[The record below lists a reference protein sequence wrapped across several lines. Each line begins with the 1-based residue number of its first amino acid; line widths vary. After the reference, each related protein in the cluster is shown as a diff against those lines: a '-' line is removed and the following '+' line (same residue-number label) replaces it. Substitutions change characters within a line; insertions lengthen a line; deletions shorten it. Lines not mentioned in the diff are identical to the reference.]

1 LQAGI
6 TVVSAEVPEQFSL
19 KQNYPNPFNPTTK
32 ITYELRDTSY
42 AKLSVYDIMGRV
54 ITTLVNEKQSPGTYQ
69 VEFDADQLG
78 QGNGFASGVYFYK
91 LETADFTDVKQMML
105 VK

>member
-1 LQAGI
+1 
-6 TVVSAEVPEQFSL
+6 
-19 KQNYPNPFNPTTK
+19 
-32 ITYELRDTSY
+32 
-42 AKLSVYDIMGRV
+42 MGRV